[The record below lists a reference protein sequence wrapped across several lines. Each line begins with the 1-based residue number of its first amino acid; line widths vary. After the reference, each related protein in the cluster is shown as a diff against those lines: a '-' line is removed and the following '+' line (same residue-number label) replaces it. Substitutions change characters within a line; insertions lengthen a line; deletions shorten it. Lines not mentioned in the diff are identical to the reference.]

1 MLLVPTRR
9 RLSKLKNFC
18 QSAVAAET
26 TCPAMILIDAKDF
39 KDNQKSYTDL
49 EMFEFPNK
57 DWKIYVTEAE
67 RMGPKVRE
75 VHGVWREH
83 SWVGILNDDHHIVT
97 KEWDKRLIAQLDGKN
112 FITCNDR
119 WNAPKRA
126 AGATLFSMA
135 LMEAFGFPMF
145 PLQIDHLGID
155 DVFENIGRATGC
167 WEVDMSVIVEH
178 HHAFKNPDMIDETH
192 KLVYGT
198 RPWAESTQAKETEIA
213 FRKWAETDFAGIVER
228 VKALRGSDVLAELP
242 KKDNR
247 GTVSISN

>member
-1 MLLVPTRR
+1 MLLIPTRR

-26 TCPAMILIDAKDF
+26 TCPAMILVDEVDF
-39 KDNQKSYTDL
+39 KDNQRLYMDL
-49 EMFEFPNK
+49 ETFDFPNR
-57 DWKIYVTEAE
+57 DWNIHVTKAMK
-67 RMGPKVRE
+67 MGPKVRE
-75 VHGVWREH
+75 VHEIWRQYPH
-83 SWVGILNDDHHIVT
+83 VSILNDDHVIRT

-112 FITCNDR
+112 FITTNDG

-126 AGATLFSMA
+126 AGATIFSMP

-167 WEVDMSVIVEH
+167 WEVDMSVLVEH

-198 RPWAESTQAKETEIA
+198 RPWAESTEAKATEAA
-213 FRKWAETDFAGIVER
+213 FRKWATEDFPGVVER
-228 VKALRGSDVLAELP
+228 VKALRGLDVLNEIP
-242 KKDNR
+242 KKDER
-247 GTVSISN
+247 GN